1 METKMKLNK
10 TGGDFIVALRVVEN
24 EAIGLYLGGAC
35 AVVIK
40 DELRSVSDEAF

>member
-1 METKMKLNK
+1 MLLLVDEIEQ
-10 TGGDFIVALRVVEN
+10 TGGDFIALRVVES